1 MKAIPIGISNFEELR
16 NNNYYF
22 VDKTNMIQEFLERK
36 SKVTLITRPRRFGK
50 TLNMSMMASFFD
62 VTKDSKYIFENTEIM
77 NSDYINEMN
86 RYPTIFISFANA
98 KRDRES
104 IITTIKKQILSEWA
118 KYEYVFKNQRIS
130 GKRGGFTVMTLNFE
144 AEVNVPF
151 DFDVEALAGEVI
163 NFTLE
168 HEDFPYEPEVN
179 LTLVDNE
186 GIHAINKEFREID
199 RPTDVLSFPMLS
211 YENAGDFSKLE
222 DDYDDNF
229 NPDTGEIM
237 LGDIVISVDK
247 VLEQAESYGH
257 TTKREYAF
265 LIVHSM
271 LHLFGYDHMTPE
283 EAAVM
288 EAKQKQILDEMNIT
302 R

>member
-1 MKAIPIGISNFEELR
+1 
-16 NNNYYF
+16 
-22 VDKTNMIQEFLERK
+22 
-36 SKVTLITRPRRFGK
+36 
-50 TLNMSMMASFFD
+50 
-62 VTKDSKYIFENTEIM
+62 
-77 NSDYINEMN
+77 
-86 RYPTIFISFANA
+86 
-98 KRDRES
+98 
-104 IITTIKKQILSEWA
+104 
-118 KYEYVFKNQRIS
+118 
-130 GKRGGFTVMTLNFE
+130 MTLNFE
-144 AEVNVPF
+144 AEVSVPF
-151 DFDVEALAGEVI
+151 DFDAESLAGEVI

-168 HEDFPYEPEVN
+168 YEDFPYEPEVN

-186 GIHAINKEFREID
+186 GIHGINKEFREID

-211 YENAGDFSKLE
+211 YESAGDFSKLE

-257 TTKREYAF
+257 TIKREYAF